1 MKAKKEILPIVA
13 RPKIYVDST
22 RATVKLMNIVLMT
35 WSVERTIAEIIFLWV
50 QIVVECL
57 SLAMAL
63 MNKQSIVAPA
73 QIYVQWIKE
82 TVKGMA
88 TALEIFNAGK
98 IIVALTFQM
107 EQTVATN
114 PPQLEV
120 YLIR

>member
-1 MKAKKEILPIVA
+1 
-13 RPKIYVDST
+13 
-22 RATVKLMNIVLMT
+22 MT
-35 WSVERTIAEIIFLWV
+35 WYVEQTIAEMIFLQV
-50 QIVVECL
+50 QIVVENL
-57 SLAMAL
+57 SCAMAL
-63 MNKQSIVAPA
+63 MNEQILVAPA